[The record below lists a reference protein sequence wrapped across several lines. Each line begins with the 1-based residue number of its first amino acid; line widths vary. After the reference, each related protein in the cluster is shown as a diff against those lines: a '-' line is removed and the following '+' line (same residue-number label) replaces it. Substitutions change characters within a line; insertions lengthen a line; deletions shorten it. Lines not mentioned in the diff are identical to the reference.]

1 MQGESKGLVR
11 GGPCEWERQARQST
25 EPRYRGMKE
34 EDECGENR
42 KYMAGDGWNPAAM
55 LRSLDLTGIMKA
67 SEGLKQR
74 SDRFR
79 AVFNTITSNNVRNTH
94 GGVVGDIERLLRGP
108 INT

>member
-1 MQGESKGLVR
+1 
-11 GGPCEWERQARQST
+11 
-25 EPRYRGMKE
+25 MKE

-42 KYMAGDGWNPAAM
+42 KYMGGDGWNPVAM

-94 GGVVGDIERLLRGP
+94 CGVGGDAERLLRDQ